1 MGAPRLR
8 WLAVA
13 LASAAHLSLVACGA
27 PETRPNVVIV
37 TLDTT
42 RADQLSCLGG
52 PPGNTPRLDAL
63 AARSALFTRAY
74 SDSNVTNP
82 SHVSIMSGLPAIDHG
97 VMNQLTPL
105 PEAVDTLAEVFRRA
119 GYATGGFVSS
129 RHVGPDLGWQGY
141 DELPGLGDTRTAQ
154 ETTDLAR
161 SWLAGLGK
169 RPFFLWVHYWDP
181 HMQYEPPA
189 ELAARY
195 YPGDRSAGSGPRLAE
210 HPYFRLVPRDGV
222 LEWLGDTRDPAWAPA
237 MYAAE
242 IHHTDGQVGRLLD
255 AVAAAPGADR
265 TVIVVTA
272 DHGESLGEHGIYYA
286 HTGLYEP
293 QLAVPLIVHAPGA
306 PPVRSDA
313 LVSTLDIAPTVAELA
328 GVEIGRGGL
337 PGISLARAVRGE
349 PEPELEAPRVLIHQN
364 AHNLAV
370 AVRDGDWK
378 LIWPLGKEHPL
389 LSGAPELYD
398 LARDPKETHDRAA
411 QEPERV
417 AALRQRI
424 ERWIARG
431 PIERGKLPHLD
442 AEAVERL
449 RALGYLQD

>member
-1 MGAPRLR
+1 MGA
-8 WLAVA
+8 LAIA
-13 LASAAHLSLVACGA
+13 LAGLLLAGLLGCGSPA
-27 PETRPNVVIV
+27 RPNVVVV

-52 PPGNTPRLDAL
+52 RPGNTPRLDAL
-63 AARSALFTRAY
+63 AARSALFTRAF

-82 SHVSIMSGLPAIDHG
+82 SHASIMTGLAAIDHG
-97 VMNQLTPL
+97 VMNQMTRIPEAIDTL
-105 PEAVDTLAEVFRRA
+105 PEVFQRA

-141 DELPGLGDTRTAQ
+141 DALPDLGGDRGAA
-154 ETTDLAR
+154 ETTDLALG
-161 SWLAGLGK
+161 WLREVGGG
-169 RPFFLWVHYWDP
+169 PFFLWVHYWDP

-195 YPGDRSAGSGPRLAE
+195 YPGDRAAGDGPRLAE

-222 LEWLGDTRDPAWAPA
+222 LQWLGDTRDPAWARA

-242 IHHTDGQVGRLLD
+242 VHHTDAELGRLLD
-255 AVAAAPGADR
+255 ALGAGPGGER
-265 TVIVVTA
+265 TIVVVTA

-293 QLAVPLIVHAPGA
+293 QLHVPLIVHAPGA
-306 PPVRSDA
+306 PPLRSDA
-313 LVSTLDIAPTVAELA
+313 LVSALDVAPTIAELA
-328 GVEIGRGGL
+328 GVELGRGAL
-337 PGISLARAVRGE
+337 PGRSLAPLVRGE
-349 PEPELEAPRVLIHQN
+349 PAPALAAPRVLVHQN

-370 AVRDGDWK
+370 AVREGDWK
-378 LIWPLGKEHPL
+378 LIWPLGEDHPL

-398 LARDPKETHDRAA
+398 LRRDPGETQDLAA
-411 QEPERV
+411 REPERV
-417 AALRQRI
+417 AALRAHV

-431 PIERGKLPHLD
+431 PIERGNLPHLD
-442 AEAVERL
+442 PEAVERL